1 MFGCCLALSL
11 CHPAISK
18 TSSPSRSAI
27 SVVPVPEF
35 SDWAPLCH
43 TPRTIQ
49 EPSLSPA
56 IPTGLFSITA
66 AEVRGPVSAGLMVLA
81 ASWLAALPVMLLQ
94 YSSLELRNFFYHT
107 IPDCL
112 TLFLAD
118 CLSHGKV
125 VITTND
131 VIRPNLPFAL
141 ST

>member
-43 TPRTIQ
+43 TPRTIH
-49 EPSLSPA
+49 EPSLSQA

-66 AEVRGPVSAGLMVLA
+66 AE
-81 ASWLAALPVMLLQ
+81 
-94 YSSLELRNFFYHT
+94 
-107 IPDCL
+107 
-112 TLFLAD
+112 LFLAD
-118 CLSHGKV
+118 GLSHGDV